1 MAEQNQPEASI
12 GLAMCEDQHSLRR
25 LLRAVREAERSGRPH
40 DRLRSRFDELL
51 RKSLERRQ
59 RRAAWQPRLEWDP
72 ELPVAARRQE
82 VADVIQRNQVIVLC
96 GETGSGKST
105 QLPKILT
112 EMGRGI
118 SGVIGHT
125 QPRRI
130 AARSVA
136 ARVAEELHARLGQEV
151 GFRIRFTDSSG
162 PNTRIRLMTDGILLA
177 ETQSDPW
184 LNQYDTIIVDEA
196 HERSLNIDFL
206 LGYLRRLLPKRRDL
220 KLIITSATI
229 DAARFAEHFA
239 TGGRPAPVLHI
250 AGRTWPVE
258 IRWRPLGDEDADS
271 DDAAEPRDWLDGVAD
286 AVHEAANIDNG
297 HILVFLPTERDIR
310 EAAKR
315 LGGRQFPGDT
325 PQYPTEI
332 VPLFGRLSMEEQ
344 TRVFST
350 WPHRRIVLATNV
362 AESSL
367 TVPGI
372 RFVIDTGTAR
382 ISRYS
387 ARSRMQRLPIE
398 PISQASARQRSGRC
412 GRVGPGI
419 CFRLYSEEDFNQR
432 EAFTAPEI
440 QRTNL
445 AAVILRTLSLRL
457 GRLDDFPFLDPPRA
471 AAVREGYRTLEE
483 LGAIVMEKNATRIP
497 MFLEQKTAPEN
508 KRFPELRNFPAST
521 APTAPASET
530 SPETLTASTEPDE
543 SPSTNRGPAQPK
555 PGELTELGRRMARL
569 PVDPRISRMI
579 LAAVEEHA
587 LPEVLAIAA
596 FLETQDPRERPVDK
610 QQAADEAHAKFVNR
624 DSDFL
629 TILNLWD
636 AWHEKQRTLSGS
648 QVKKWCRQNFL
659 SWMRM
664 REWVDVH
671 AQLRELLEDSDDPA
685 VAKAAKNLSAH
696 HKTAK
701 QSTTPPPG
709 AAANRIPQ
717 PPPKQARSGKSA
729 QPQGHA
735 PAPAEP
741 RHNDFAATHR
751 ALLTGLLANI
761 GCQTPEGDFQSAG
774 GGKIALWPGSALAA
788 KGAKWFVAGELV
800 ETSRRFA
807 RTAARIQPEWIEPL
821 ADHLVSREYFEPHW
835 DEESGNAMI
844 FEKVSLWGLPIVPR
858 RKISLAAVDPA
869 KSRDMLVQHG
879 LVEWGLLFGKLS
891 DDGEDPD
898 HGYEDEED
906 ALNRGAWR
914 VRPGRQA
921 APGRPAPRRGWS
933 HEFPFLKHNR
943 EVLRQL
949 KELQAR
955 TRSHHLLPGDDVLFE
970 FYDSRIPGEC
980 VDRDRLRRWYQRT
993 HTRVPQLLQFD
1004 INQFADESQRQQHA
1018 DLFPERLQ
1026 VGSLNLPL
1034 TYQLDPGQD
1043 ADGVTVSVPEEA
1055 LGQLSESQ
1063 LDWLVPGL
1071 LEQKVLATLRSLP
1084 KTLRRFFVPAPESA
1098 RQAATAL
1105 DFGKGDFLVSLA
1117 QKLTHLCGERIDP
1130 REFDRTAIPDH
1141 LRFNVRILDPSGRR
1155 ILEGREL
1162 PQLRTALAQRARS
1175 AALAADD
1182 RAAAHGPAPE
1192 EAQWMR
1198 TGFKNWDFG
1207 EIPEHISIVRAGIP
1221 LRSFPALRDD
1231 TDSVALTLCQTADEA
1246 ALSLRRGLR
1255 RLIHLLEKKRLL
1267 THVGNLP
1274 NANTMRMQAATIK
1287 GIDFPQHLSLLMA
1300 DRSFLHDAPLPRSR
1314 AAFDKT
1320 LELGRQRLA
1329 LVAQEFTQFLPGLFQ
1344 QQLDTRRQL
1353 EQTRGA
1359 GWDALLADM
1368 QRQLQA
1374 LIHPTFLIDT
1384 PWPWLIQYP
1393 RYLAAIRQRLTRLAS
1408 GGLRNELSATAEI
1421 QPWLERFE
1429 RKTQE
1434 HRQQRRIDPMLLH
1447 FRWMLEEFRVQLFA
1461 QKLGTAISISAAKLD
1476 EQFRRIS

>member
-1 MAEQNQPEASI
+1 MSAQNQPEHSI
-12 GLAMCEDQHSLRR
+12 ALAMSEDQHNLRR
-25 LLRAVREAERSGRPH
+25 MLRSVRESERSGRPH
-40 DRLRSRFDELL
+40 DRLRSRFEELL
-51 RKSLERRQ
+51 HKSMERRQ
-59 RRAAWQPRLEWDP
+59 RRAAWQPRLDWDP

-82 VADVIQRNQVIVLC
+82 VADVIRGHQVIVLC

-118 SGVIGHT
+118 GGIIGHT

-136 ARVAEELHARLGQEV
+136 ARVAEELGAKLGQEV

-177 ETQSDPW
+177 ETQGDPW
-184 LNQYDTIIVDEA
+184 LSQYDTIIVDEA

-206 LGYLRRLLPKRRDL
+206 LGYLKRLLPKRRDL

-229 DAARFAEHFA
+229 DAARFAEHFSTA
-239 TGGRPAPVLHI
+239 GQPAPVLHI

-258 IRWRPLGDEDADS
+258 IRWRPLDEDEKTP
-271 DDAAEPRDWLDGVAD
+271 DDTAEPRDWLDGVTD
-286 AVHEAANIDNG
+286 AVHEAAAIDNG

-310 EAAKR
+310 EAGKR
-315 LGGRQFPGDT
+315 LGGQRFPGDT

-344 TRVFST
+344 TRVFSA

-419 CFRLYSEEDFNQR
+419 CFRLYSEDDFNQR

-457 GRLDDFPFLDPPRA
+457 GRLDDFPFLDPPKT

-483 LGAIVMEKNATRIP
+483 LGAIVMENARET
-497 MFLEQKTAPEN
+497 TAAATAAAN
-508 KRFPELRNFPAST
+508 PAAT
-521 APTAPASET
+521 PAPPAAAQASPAETGPDAAAAGPPRRQPAP
-530 SPETLTASTEPDE
+530 
-543 SPSTNRGPAQPK
+543 PK

-610 QQAADEAHAKFVNR
+610 QQAADEAHARFVNR

-636 AWHEKQRTLSGS
+636 AWHEKQRSLSGS
-648 QVKKWCRQNFL
+648 QVKKWCRQHFL

-685 VAKAAKNLSAH
+685 VAKAAKSLSAH
-696 HKTAK
+696 HRAGKQAHASPNPAAAPAPTQNAGKPHNTRPQVQANQKTARPGK
-701 QSTTPPPG
+701 PGQPG
-709 AAANRIPQ
+709 AA
-717 PPPKQARSGKSA
+717 
-729 QPQGHA
+729 A

-761 GCQTPEGDFQSAG
+761 ACQTPEGEYQSAG
-774 GGKIALWPGSALAA
+774 GGKLALWPGSALAP

-807 RTAARIQPEWIEPL
+807 RTVARIQPEWIEPL
-821 ADHLVSREYFEPHW
+821 ADHLVTREYFEPHW
-835 DEESGNAMI
+835 DEESGNALI
-844 FEKVSLWGLPIVPR
+844 HEKVSLWGLPIVPR
-858 RKISLAAVDPA
+858 RRISLARIDPA
-869 KSRDMLVQHG
+869 KSRDMLIQHG

-898 HGYEDEED
+898 HGYEDEEET
-906 ALNRGAWR
+906 LSRGAWS
-914 VRPGRQA
+914 VRPGRRA
-921 APGRPAPRRGWS
+921 APGRPAPRRGWG

-943 EVLRQL
+943 EVLQQL
-949 KELQAR
+949 RELQAR
-955 TRSHHLLPGDDVLFE
+955 TRSHHLLPGDDVLFQ
-970 FYDSRIPGEC
+970 FYATRIPEEC
-980 VDRDRLRRWYQRT
+980 IDRDRLRRWYQRT
-993 HTRVPQLLQFD
+993 HTRIPQLLQFD
-1004 INQFADESQRQQHA
+1004 INQFADESQRRQHA

-1026 VGSLNLPL
+1026 VGSLTLPL
-1034 TYQLDPGQD
+1034 TYQLDPGQE

-1084 KTLRRFFVPAPESA
+1084 KPLRRFFVPAPESA
-1098 RQAATAL
+1098 RKAAAVL
-1105 DFGKGDFLVSLA
+1105 EFGKGDFLVNLA
-1117 QKLTHLCGERIDP
+1117 QKLTQLCGERIDP
-1130 REFDRTAIPDH
+1130 REFDRAAIPDH
-1141 LRFNVRILDPSGRR
+1141 LQFNVRILDPSGRP
-1155 ILEGREL
+1155 ILEGRDL
-1162 PQLRTALAQRARS
+1162 RLLRTSLAERARS

-1192 EAQWMR
+1192 EARWMR
-1198 TGFKNWDFG
+1198 TGFRAWDFDQL
-1207 EIPEHISIVRAGIP
+1207 PEHISIVRAGIP
-1221 LRSFPALRDD
+1221 IRSFPALRDD
-1231 TDSVALTLCQTADEA
+1231 GDSVALTLCQTADEA
-1246 ALSLRRGLR
+1246 SLILRRGLR
-1255 RLIHLLEKKRLL
+1255 RLIQLLEKKRLL
-1267 THVGNLP
+1267 TQVGNLP

-1314 AAFDKT
+1314 PAFEKT
-1320 LELGRQRLA
+1320 LELGRQRLGII
-1329 LVAQEFTQFLPGLFQ
+1329 AQEFTQFLPGLFQ
-1344 QQLDTRRQL
+1344 SQLDTRRQL
-1353 EQTRGA
+1353 DQTRGA

-1368 QRQLQA
+1368 QRQLQG

-1393 RYLAAIRQRLTRLAS
+1393 RYLAAIRQRLTRLSS
-1408 GGLRNELSATAEI
+1408 GGLRNELAATAEL
-1421 QPWLERFE
+1421 QPWLERFSQ
-1429 RKTQE
+1429 KTRE
-1434 HRQQRRIDPMLLH
+1434 HQQQRRTDPLLLH

-1461 QKLGTAISISAAKLD
+1461 QKLGTAISISAAKLE

>member
-1 MAEQNQPEASI
+1 
-12 GLAMCEDQHSLRR
+12 
-25 LLRAVREAERSGRPH
+25 
-40 DRLRSRFDELL
+40 
-51 RKSLERRQ
+51 
-59 RRAAWQPRLEWDP
+59 
-72 ELPVAARRQE
+72 
-82 VADVIQRNQVIVLC
+82 
-96 GETGSGKST
+96 
-105 QLPKILT
+105 
-112 EMGRGI
+112 
-118 SGVIGHT
+118 
-125 QPRRI
+125 
-130 AARSVA
+130 
-136 ARVAEELHARLGQEV
+136 
-151 GFRIRFTDSSG
+151 
-162 PNTRIRLMTDGILLA
+162 
-177 ETQSDPW
+177 
-184 LNQYDTIIVDEA
+184 
-196 HERSLNIDFL
+196 
-206 LGYLRRLLPKRRDL
+206 
-220 KLIITSATI
+220 
-229 DAARFAEHFA
+229 
-239 TGGRPAPVLHI
+239 
-250 AGRTWPVE
+250 
-258 IRWRPLGDEDADS
+258 
-271 DDAAEPRDWLDGVAD
+271 
-286 AVHEAANIDNG
+286 
-297 HILVFLPTERDIR
+297 
-310 EAAKR
+310 
-315 LGGRQFPGDT
+315 
-325 PQYPTEI
+325 
-332 VPLFGRLSMEEQ
+332 
-344 TRVFST
+344 
-350 WPHRRIVLATNV
+350 VLATNV

-419 CFRLYSEEDFNQR
+419 CFRLYSEDDFNQR

-457 GRLDDFPFLDPPRA
+457 GRLDDFPFLDPPKT

-483 LGAIVMEKNATRIP
+483 LGAIVMENARESQADP
-497 MFLEQKTAPEN
+497 AGAGAGAGAGGGVSAVPE
-508 KRFPELRNFPAST
+508 RGASAASAQPARR
-521 APTAPASET
+521 
-530 SPETLTASTEPDE
+530 EP
-543 SPSTNRGPAQPK
+543 PPPK

-659 SWMRM
+659 SWMRL

-685 VAKAAKNLSAH
+685 VAKAAKALSAH
-696 HKTAK
+696 HKTTKASPRP
-701 QSTTPPPG
+701 Q
-709 AAANRIPQ
+709 NQ
-717 PPPKQARSGKSA
+717 PPQASA
-729 QPQGHA
+729 KTARPAKGGQSANAA

-761 GCQTPEGDFQSAG
+761 GCQTPEGEYQSAG
-774 GGKIALWPGSALAA
+774 GGKVALWPGSALSP

-821 ADHLVSREYFEPHW
+821 ADHLVTREYFEPHW
-835 DEESGNAMI
+835 DEESGNALI
-844 FEKVSLWGLPIVPR
+844 HEKVSLWGLPIVPR
-858 RKISLAAVDPA
+858 RRISLARIDPA
-869 KSRDMLVQHG
+869 KSREMLIQHG

-891 DDGEDPD
+891 QDGEDPD
-898 HGYEDEED
+898 HGYEDEEE
-906 ALNRGAWR
+906 ALSRGAWR

-921 APGRPAPRRGWS
+921 APGRPAPRRGWG

-943 EVLRQL
+943 EVLQQL

-970 FYDSRIPGEC
+970 FYATRIPEEC

-993 HTRVPQLLQFD
+993 HTRIPQLLQFD
-1004 INQFADESQRQQHA
+1004 INQFADESQRRQHA

-1034 TYQLDPGQD
+1034 SYQLDPGQE

-1055 LGQLSESQ
+1055 LAQLSESQ

-1084 KTLRRFFVPAPESA
+1084 KPLRRFFVPAPESA
-1098 RQAATAL
+1098 RKAAAAL
-1105 DFGKGDFLVSLA
+1105 EFGKGDFLVNLA
-1117 QKLTHLCGERIDP
+1117 QQLTQICGERIDP
-1130 REFDRTAIPDH
+1130 REFDRSAIPDH
-1141 LRFNVRILDPSGRR
+1141 LRFNIRILGPAGRA

-1162 PQLRTALAQRARS
+1162 RLLRTALAERARS

-1182 RAAAHGPAPE
+1182 RAAVHGPAPE

-1198 TGFKNWDFG
+1198 TEFRAWDFG
-1207 EIPEHISIVRAGIP
+1207 DLPEHISIIRAGIP

-1246 ALSLRRGLR
+1246 TLILRRGLR
-1255 RLIHLLEKKRLL
+1255 RLIQLLEKKRLL
-1267 THVGNLP
+1267 TQVGNLP

-1300 DRSFLHDAPLPRSR
+1300 DRGFLHDAPLPRSR
-1314 AAFDKT
+1314 AAFEKT
-1320 LELGRQRLA
+1320 LELGRQRLG
-1329 LVAQEFTQFLPGLFQ
+1329 LIAQEFTQFLPGLFQ
-1344 QQLDTRRQL
+1344 QQLDTRRQI

-1368 QRQLQA
+1368 QTQLQG

-1393 RYLAAIRQRLTRLAS
+1393 RYLAAIRQRLTRLTS
-1408 GGLRNELSATAEI
+1408 GGLRNELAAAAEL
-1421 QPWLERFE
+1421 QPWLERFNQKV
-1429 RKTQE
+1429 RE
-1434 HRQQRRIDPMLLH
+1434 HQKQRRTDPLLLH

-1461 QKLGTAISISAAKLD
+1461 QKLGTAISISAAKLE

>member
-1 MAEQNQPEASI
+1 MSEQHQPEHLIA
-12 GLAMCEDQHSLRR
+12 LAMSEDQHNLRR
-25 LLRAVREAERSGRPH
+25 LLRSVRESERSGRPH
-40 DRLRSRFDELL
+40 DRLRSRFEELL
-51 RKSLERRQ
+51 HKSLERRQ
-59 RRAAWQPRLEWDP
+59 RRAAWKPRLEWDP
-72 ELPVAARRQE
+72 ELPVAARRDE
-82 VADVIQRNQVIVLC
+82 VADVIRGNQVIVLC

-112 EMGRGI
+112 DMGRGI
-118 SGVIGHT
+118 SGIIGHT

-136 ARVAEELHARLGQEV
+136 ARVAEELGARLGQEV

-177 ETQSDPW
+177 ETQGDPW
-184 LNQYDTIIVDEA
+184 LSQYDTIIVDEA

-206 LGYLRRLLPKRRDL
+206 LGYLKRLLPKRRDL

-229 DAARFAEHFA
+229 DAARFAEHFS

-258 IRWRPLGDEDADS
+258 IRWRPLGEDDGAADE
-271 DDAAEPRDWLDGVAD
+271 AAEPRDWLDGVTD
-286 AVHEAANIDNG
+286 AVHEAAAIDNG

-310 EAAKR
+310 EATKR

-419 CFRLYSEEDFNQR
+419 CFRLYSEDDFNQR

-457 GRLDDFPFLDPPRA
+457 GRLDDFPFLDPPKT

-483 LGAIVMEKNATRIP
+483 LGAIVMENARESKADP
-497 MFLEQKTAPEN
+497 AGAAAGAGPGVVAEPGANEASAQPPRREPAP
-508 KRFPELRNFPAST
+508 
-521 APTAPASET
+521 
-530 SPETLTASTEPDE
+530 
-543 SPSTNRGPAQPK
+543 PK

-671 AQLRELLEDSDDPA
+671 VQLRELLEDSDDPA
-685 VAKAAKNLSAH
+685 VAKAAKSLSAH
-696 HKTAK
+696 HKAGKQANASSSPTAVPA
-701 QSTTPPPG
+701 PPK
-709 AAANRIPQ
+709 AAAKPQ
-717 PPPKQARSGKSA
+717 NQSPQTSARPARPAKAG
-729 QPQGHA
+729 QPGTAA

-761 GCQTPEGDFQSAG
+761 GCQTPEGEYQSAG
-774 GGKIALWPGSALAA
+774 GGKLALWPGSALSP

-807 RTAARIQPEWIEPL
+807 RTIARIQPEWIEPL
-821 ADHLVSREYFEPHW
+821 ADHLVTREYFEPHW
-835 DEESGNAMI
+835 DEESGNALI
-844 FEKVSLWGLPIVPR
+844 HEKVSLWGLPIVPR
-858 RKISLAAVDPA
+858 RRISLARIDPG
-869 KSRDMLVQHG
+869 KSRDLLIQHG

-891 DDGEDPD
+891 QDGEDPD

-906 ALNRGAWR
+906 ALSRGAWR

-921 APGRPAPRRGWS
+921 APGRPAPRRGWG

-943 EVLRQL
+943 EVLQQL

-970 FYDSRIPGEC
+970 FYATRIPEEC

-993 HTRVPQLLQFD
+993 HTRIPQLLQFD
-1004 INQFADESQRQQHA
+1004 INQFADESQRRQHA

-1026 VGSLNLPL
+1026 VGSLTLPL
-1034 TYQLDPGQD
+1034 TYQLDPGQE

-1055 LGQLSESQ
+1055 LAQLSESQ

-1084 KTLRRFFVPAPESA
+1084 KPLRRFFVPAPESA
-1098 RQAATAL
+1098 RKAAAAL
-1105 DFGKGDFLVSLA
+1105 EFGKGDFLVNLA
-1117 QKLTHLCGERIDP
+1117 QKLTQICGERIDP
-1130 REFDRTAIPDH
+1130 REFDRSAIPDH
-1141 LRFNVRILDPSGRR
+1141 LRFNVRILDPAGRT

-1162 PQLRTALAQRARS
+1162 RLLRTSLAERARS

-1182 RAAAHGPAPE
+1182 RAAAHGPAPA

-1198 TGFKNWDFG
+1198 TGFRAWDFG
-1207 EIPEHISIVRAGIP
+1207 DLPEHISIVRAGIP

-1231 TDSVALTLCQTADEA
+1231 GDAVALTLCQTADEA
-1246 ALSLRRGLR
+1246 TLMLRRGLR
-1255 RLIHLLEKKRLL
+1255 RLIQLLEKKRLL
-1267 THVGNLP
+1267 TQVGNLP

-1320 LELGRQRLA
+1320 LELGRQRLG
-1329 LVAQEFTQFLPGLFQ
+1329 LIAQEFTQFLPGLFQ

-1359 GWDALLADM
+1359 GWDALIADM
-1368 QRQLQA
+1368 QTQLQG

-1393 RYLAAIRQRLTRLAS
+1393 RYLAAIRQRLTRLTS
-1408 GGLRNELSATAEI
+1408 GGLRNELTAAAEL
-1421 QPWLERFE
+1421 QPWLEGFNQKVR
-1429 RKTQE
+1429 E
-1434 HRQQRRIDPMLLH
+1434 HQKQRRTDPMLLH

-1461 QKLGTAISISAAKLD
+1461 QKLGTAISISAAKLE